1 METRALRLL
10 LSRLDPRAAP
20 LITRLVNLT
29 TPPSLDATIGIGI
42 VLFVVGAIIGG
53 LRIYSL
59 AVGYG
64 YPITS
69 AYIDFATLPF
79 VLLGVAL
86 MIGTPLLVAALTA
99 IFVTNDMRSESY
111 TLLKLTS
118 ITGQALFQ
126 GYVAAALY
134 RLRVVLATAFG
145 AIPLY
150 ALSAAPL
157 TLRQVLVSTDLH
169 TLLGP
174 DLAVRVTYYLLL
186 GIGLWGMN
194 LLTAVFAVNVAIR
207 SRSTTT
213 AAVIASVNVAAIL
226 FVTALLLN
234 ASLHPAFSVPV
245 PTLFPFVVPLLLL
258 IALAVAAAPY
268 VLTVRALQRRDR
280 AFTDQP

>member
-29 TPPSLDATIGIGI
+29 TPPSLDAAIIIGVI
-42 VLFVVGAIIGG
+42 LFVISAFIGA

-59 AVGYG
+59 VVGYG

-69 AYIDFATLPF
+69 AYLDFATLPF
-79 VLLGVAL
+79 VLLAVAL
-86 MIGTPLLVAALTA
+86 MIGTPLLVAVLTA
-99 IFVTNDMRSESY
+99 ILVASDMRSESF

-134 RLRVVLATAFG
+134 RLRLLLAAAFG

-157 TLRQVLVSTDLH
+157 TLRQVLLSTDLY

-174 DLAVRVTYYLLL
+174 DLAVRVAYYLLV

-194 LLTAVFAVNVAIR
+194 LL
-207 SRSTTT
+207 
-213 AAVIASVNVAAIL
+213 AAVIAVHVALRSRSSATRPVVAAANVAVILFVAAIL
-226 FVTALLLN
+226 LN
-234 ASLHPAFSVPV
+234 AALHPAFAVPAS
-245 PTLFPFVVPLLLL
+245 TLFPFVIPLLLT
-258 IALAVAAAPY
+258 ITLAFAAAPY
-268 VLTVRALQRRDR
+268 AFTLRALHRRDR